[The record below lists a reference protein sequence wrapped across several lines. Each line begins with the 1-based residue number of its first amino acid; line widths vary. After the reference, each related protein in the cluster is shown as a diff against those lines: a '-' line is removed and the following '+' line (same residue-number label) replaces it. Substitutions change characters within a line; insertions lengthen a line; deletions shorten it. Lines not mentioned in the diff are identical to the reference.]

1 MENDFVSQVK
11 SELTEYS
18 KSLAE
23 IGKLRL
29 IGIVSRVLGLFLL
42 ILTVVLCAIGLF
54 AFASVA
60 AINALTA
67 CMPLWAAALI
77 LGAVFLLLIILAIV
91 CRKPLF
97 VHPFIRL
104 MSNQI
109 RSEEELALRTIE
121 IRSEEEL
128 ALRTIEAENNA
139 QLQRVKMECRVQN
152 ATQQFHFLTSLIG
165 KIWNLFVKKH

>member
-42 ILTVVLCAIGLF
+42 ILTIVLCAIGLF

-121 IRSEEEL
+121 S
-128 ALRTIEAENNA
+128 ENNA

-152 ATQQFHFLTSLIG
+152 ATQQFHFVTSLIG

>member
-42 ILTVVLCAIGLF
+42 VLTVVLCAIGLF

-121 IRSEEEL
+121 
-128 ALRTIEAENNA
+128 AENNA

-152 ATQQFHFLTSLIG
+152 ATQQFHFVTSLIG
-165 KIWNLFVKKH
+165 KIWNLFVKKNK

>member
-121 IRSEEEL
+121 
-128 ALRTIEAENNA
+128 AENNA

-152 ATQQFHFLTSLIG
+152 ATQQFHFVSSLIG

>member
-121 IRSEEEL
+121 
-128 ALRTIEAENNA
+128 AENNA

-152 ATQQFHFLTSLIG
+152 ATQQFHFVTSLIG
-165 KIWNLFVKKH
+165 KIWNLFVRQNK

>member
-91 CRKPLF
+91 CRKTLF

-121 IRSEEEL
+121 
-128 ALRTIEAENNA
+128 AENNA
-139 QLQRVKMECRVQN
+139 QLKRVKMECRVQN
-152 ATQQFHFLTSLIG
+152 ATQQFHFVTSLIG

>member
-121 IRSEEEL
+121 
-128 ALRTIEAENNA
+128 AENNA

-152 ATQQFHFLTSLIG
+152 ATQQFHFVTSLIG

>member
-77 LGAVFLLLIILAIV
+77 VGAVFLLLIIN
-91 CRKPLF
+91 
-97 VHPFIRL
+97 
-104 MSNQI
+104 S
-109 RSEEELALRTIE
+109 S
-121 IRSEEEL
+121 
-128 ALRTIEAENNA
+128 
-139 QLQRVKMECRVQN
+139 
-152 ATQQFHFLTSLIG
+152 TSLPRSSAKYGIS
-165 KIWNLFVKKH
+165 L

>member
-67 CMPLWAAALI
+67 SMPLWAAALI
-77 LGAVFLLLIILAIV
+77 LGAVFLLLIILAIF

-104 MSNQI
+104 MSNQ
-109 RSEEELALRTIE
+109 

-152 ATQQFHFLTSLIG
+152 ATQQFHFVTSLIG

>member
-18 KSLAE
+18 KSIAE

-67 CMPLWAAALI
+67 SMPLWAAALI
-77 LGAVFLLLIILAIV
+77 VGAVFLLLIILAIV

-121 IRSEEEL
+121 
-128 ALRTIEAENNA
+128 AENNA

-152 ATQQFHFLTSLIG
+152 ATQQFHFVTSLIG

>member
-77 LGAVFLLLIILAIV
+77 VGAVFLLLIILAIV
-91 CRKPLF
+91 GRKPLF

-104 MSNQI
+104 MSNQ
-109 RSEEELALRTIE
+109 

-152 ATQQFHFLTSLIG
+152 ATQQFHFVTSLIG

>member
-77 LGAVFLLLIILAIV
+77 LGAVFLLLIILAIF

-104 MSNQI
+104 MSNQ
-109 RSEEELALRTIE
+109 

-152 ATQQFHFLTSLIG
+152 ATQQFHFVTSLIG

>member
-77 LGAVFLLLIILAIV
+77 VGAVFLLLIILAIV

-121 IRSEEEL
+121 
-128 ALRTIEAENNA
+128 AENNA

-152 ATQQFHFLTSLIG
+152 ATQQFHFVTSLIG

>member
-67 CMPLWAAALI
+67 SMPLWAAALI

-121 IRSEEEL
+121 
-128 ALRTIEAENNA
+128 AENNA

-152 ATQQFHFLTSLIG
+152 ATQQFHFVTSLIG

>member
-1 MENDFVSQVK
+1 MENNFVSQVK

-121 IRSEEEL
+121 
-128 ALRTIEAENNA
+128 AENNA

>member
-77 LGAVFLLLIILAIV
+77 VGAVFLLLIILAIV

-104 MSNQI
+104 MSNQ
-109 RSEEELALRTIE
+109 

>member
-77 LGAVFLLLIILAIV
+77 VGAVFLLLIILAIV
-91 CRKPLF
+91 CRKTLF
-97 VHPFIRL
+97 VHPFIHL
-104 MSNQI
+104 MSNQ
-109 RSEEELALRTIE
+109 

-152 ATQQFHFLTSLIG
+152 ATQQFHFVTSLIG

>member
-77 LGAVFLLLIILAIV
+77 VGAVFLLLIILAIV

-97 VHPFIRL
+97 VHPFIHL
-104 MSNQI
+104 MSNQ
-109 RSEEELALRTIE
+109 

-152 ATQQFHFLTSLIG
+152 ATQQFHFVTSLIG

>member
-121 IRSEEEL
+121 S
-128 ALRTIEAENNA
+128 ENNA

-152 ATQQFHFLTSLIG
+152 ATQQFHFVTSLIG

>member
-1 MENDFVSQVK
+1 MENNFVSQVK

-77 LGAVFLLLIILAIV
+77 VGAVFLLLIILAIV

-104 MSNQI
+104 MSNQ
-109 RSEEELALRTIE
+109 

>member
-18 KSLAE
+18 KSIAE

-77 LGAVFLLLIILAIV
+77 VGAVFLLLIILAIV

-104 MSNQI
+104 MSNQ
-109 RSEEELALRTIE
+109 

>member
-42 ILTVVLCAIGLF
+42 ILTVVFCAIGLF

-77 LGAVFLLLIILAIV
+77 VGAVFLLLIILAIV

-121 IRSEEEL
+121 
-128 ALRTIEAENNA
+128 AENNA

-152 ATQQFHFLTSLIG
+152 ATQQFHFVTSLIG

>member
-1 MENDFVSQVK
+1 MENDFISQVK

-18 KSLAE
+18 KSIAE

-77 LGAVFLLLIILAIV
+77 VGAVFLLLIILAIV

-121 IRSEEEL
+121 
-128 ALRTIEAENNA
+128 AENNA

-152 ATQQFHFLTSLIG
+152 ATQQFHFVTSLIG

>member
-1 MENDFVSQVK
+1 MENNFVSQVK

-18 KSLAE
+18 KSIAE

-77 LGAVFLLLIILAIV
+77 VGAVFLLLIILAIV

-104 MSNQI
+104 MSNQ
-109 RSEEELALRTIE
+109 

>member
-60 AINALTA
+60 AIKR
-67 CMPLWAAALI
+67 
-77 LGAVFLLLIILAIV
+77 V
-91 CRKPLF
+91 CRFGLL
-97 VHPFIRL
+97 H
-104 MSNQI
+104 S
-109 RSEEELALRTIE
+109 SSAL
-121 IRSEEEL
+121 SFFCL
-128 ALRTIEAENNA
+128 
-139 QLQRVKMECRVQN
+139 
-152 ATQQFHFLTSLIG
+152 SY
-165 KIWNLFVKKH
+165 

>member
-121 IRSEEEL
+121 
-128 ALRTIEAENNA
+128 AENNA
-139 QLQRVKMECRVQN
+139 QLQRVKMEYRVQN
-152 ATQQFHFLTSLIG
+152 ATQQFHFVTSLIG

>member
-121 IRSEEEL
+121 
-128 ALRTIEAENNA
+128 AENNA

-152 ATQQFHFLTSLIG
+152 ATQQFHFVTSLIG
-165 KIWNLFVKKH
+165 KIWNLFVKKNK

>member
-77 LGAVFLLLIILAIV
+77 VGAVFLLLIILAIV
-91 CRKPLF
+91 CRKTLF

-104 MSNQI
+104 MSNQ
-109 RSEEELALRTIE
+109 

-152 ATQQFHFLTSLIG
+152 ATQQFHFVTSLIG
-165 KIWNLFVKKH
+165 KIWNLFVKKNK

>member
-77 LGAVFLLLIILAIV
+77 VGAVFLLLIILAIV

-121 IRSEEEL
+121 
-128 ALRTIEAENNA
+128 AENNA

-152 ATQQFHFLTSLIG
+152 ATQQFHFVTSLIG
-165 KIWNLFVKKH
+165 KIWNLFVKKNK

>member
-1 MENDFVSQVK
+1 MENNFVSQVK

-18 KSLAE
+18 KSIAE

-77 LGAVFLLLIILAIV
+77 VGAVL
-91 CRKPLF
+91 
-97 VHPFIRL
+97 
-104 MSNQI
+104 
-109 RSEEELALRTIE
+109 

>member
-29 IGIVSRVLGLFLL
+29 ISIVSRVLGLFLL

-77 LGAVFLLLIILAIV
+77 VGAVFLLLIILAIV

-104 MSNQI
+104 MSNQ
-109 RSEEELALRTIE
+109 

>member
-1 MENDFVSQVK
+1 MENDFISQVK

-18 KSLAE
+18 KSLGE

-77 LGAVFLLLIILAIV
+77 VGAVFLLLIILAIV

-121 IRSEEEL
+121 
-128 ALRTIEAENNA
+128 AENNV

-152 ATQQFHFLTSLIG
+152 ATQQFHFVTSLIG

>member
-77 LGAVFLLLIILAIV
+77 VGAVFLLLIILAIV

-121 IRSEEEL
+121 
-128 ALRTIEAENNA
+128 AENNA

-152 ATQQFHFLTSLIG
+152 ATQQFHFVTSLIG
-165 KIWNLFVKKH
+165 KIWNLFVRQNK

>member
-77 LGAVFLLLIILAIV
+77 VGAVFLLLIILAIV

-104 MSNQI
+104 MSNQ
-109 RSEEELALRTIE
+109 

-165 KIWNLFVKKH
+165 RIWNLFVKKH

>member
-121 IRSEEEL
+121 
-128 ALRTIEAENNA
+128 AENNA